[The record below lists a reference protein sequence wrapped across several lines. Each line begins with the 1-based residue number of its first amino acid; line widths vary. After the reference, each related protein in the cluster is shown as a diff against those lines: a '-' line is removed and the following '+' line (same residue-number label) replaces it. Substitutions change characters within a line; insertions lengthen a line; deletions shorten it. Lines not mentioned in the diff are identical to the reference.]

1 LEPWWIGNLEQE
13 TGMKK
18 PKPQRPVRPGEKVA
32 VALSYEDGSAPV
44 VAAKGTGNV
53 AERIEEI
60 ARESGV
66 PIEHNPMMAEA
77 LSQIELDQEIPTEL
91 YQAVAV
97 LIGYIIR
104 NGKAEHPPE

>member
-1 LEPWWIGNLEQE
+1 
-13 TGMKK
+13 MKK
-18 PKPQRPVRPGEKVA
+18 PFKPGQKIA
-32 VALSYEDGSAPV
+32 VALTYDHESAPV
-44 VAAKGTGNV
+44 ITAKGPGTV

-77 LSQIELDQEIPTEL
+77 LSQIEIDQEIPLEL

-97 LIGYIIR
+97 LIGYILR
-104 NGKAEHPPE
+104 SGKAAEPPT